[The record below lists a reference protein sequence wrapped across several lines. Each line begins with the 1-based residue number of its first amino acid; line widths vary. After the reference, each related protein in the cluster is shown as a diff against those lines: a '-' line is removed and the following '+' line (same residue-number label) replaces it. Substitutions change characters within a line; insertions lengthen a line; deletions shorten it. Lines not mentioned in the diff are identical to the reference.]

1 MKKLISLFMAVV
13 MLFGIGAEAF
23 AAYEGDKAHTY
34 ESADFTIVYTIT
46 NEWTGNQQVSVSITN
61 NSEETLRNWAIKFD
75 NTGTISNIWNAS
87 VLKNDGELC
96 VIRNNGY
103 NYELIP
109 DATVEF
115 GFMQQGENL
124 SLPENISLCSKTAD
138 STASTEISYEIQ
150 NNWGEGFI
158 AAVTIK
164 NISNEPLEAWKLHFN
179 GNFEIC
185 SIWNANLLY
194 TEDDRFKVENDITT
208 TPVAAGETKTFS
220 FEGKIALGEE
230 PVMSDFMLTSIVID
244 MEAGSDN
251 SDSDETVETSETGE
265 SSESGDTEE
274 TEEPD
279 TPDQPVEP
287 EEAMI
292 LCFGEYNEEK
302 NALGIFWYSTN
313 EGKVSVFERSNEKPW
328 TKIADIDEG
337 NSYTYELSK
346 DFLAKQIKVKQET
359 ESGTLESVPF
369 VVACTENGYACTW
382 LDSDEDGLPDYL
394 EELYGT
400 DSNNA
405 DTDSDGLTDYE
416 KILSLGTNPLKYDTD
431 ENGINDA
438 DDDIDGDALSNK
450 AELELGTNPA
460 DADTDGDGL
469 SDFDEIDK
477 YNTDPLKADSDGD
490 TLSDGDEIAIG
501 LDPNNPETFGV
512 PDAEY
517 KVEQTISADN
527 ELFKS
532 INAEDSPYE
541 ISVELTASGNA
552 TAQLSANES
561 PFSAITK
568 NSARLGGA
576 VTLSYLEGEID
587 RVKISYKIDDKY
599 ISNDGSEYAE
609 NCLDLSGIK
618 RYNIFRYFDE
628 LNMLLPVATEFDE
641 NNNTLYAVTD
651 ELGTYC
657 VLDMEILMRNLGI
670 EPEESISVE
679 TVERIMYSAAV
690 NSEEENIEDATD
702 GEYNIIFI
710 IDDRS
715 TVISEVQF
723 DNIKEQILEFAETI
737 VAEKRD
743 LKITI
748 YNQSA
753 SDFSENCCELSGT
766 FEPKDHDYESTGG
779 LSGLIG
785 KLSSSN
791 SDTVELMGENCIISD
806 GLTEAISNCTNNTK
820 NYIFDI
826 YAQDDAVYDTKLCDS
841 ILNAASENKVNISL
855 ISDTDALTGFQSK
868 LTDSTNGIVLDYS
881 DNFASKIYEHIFE
894 EEYVQKDIPKYDYG
908 AEFDAILATGLQKVC
923 LNSELYPNGTN
934 PFGEDTDTD
943 MDGLSDWDE
952 VNLEYWEE
960 QRLITYDEKHNVILP
975 TIGQCAEFTKKS
987 YVYEGLKRLEESSDY
1002 ATKLLNTQV
1011 MPISS
1016 DPTHSDGDDDGLLD
1030 SYEKNHGTNPLNA
1043 DCDGDGLNDG
1053 EEYKYGTYPCNK
1065 DSDYDGL
1072 DDKFEIDNGLDPL
1085 NRDTDGDGFEDK
1097 EDKNPNKYDVDWE
1110 AIGLDILF
1118 SSTTFCFDYLD
1129 GVIKGDFIREP
1140 NLAQLIGIIH
1150 GSFIPLIDLRDV
1162 FANLVYGDIVFAG
1175 LSAIGLV
1182 PAIGDATKLVSKVV
1196 DFIATGAK
1204 NADEIITLLKV
1215 IKSVAPNVLNELK
1228 HSDECIDAIK
1238 LLSHSELLDLFA
1250 KQPAVRK
1257 ALNKAISSGDSTD
1270 EVIDIFRRFDADD
1283 TLHFFDKFV
1292 INTDAASIAK
1302 YGENYSNILKRVSG
1316 HEDELIPLMAKV
1328 TDSQAARILNLSSEY
1343 GEAAIN
1349 ALKTCGPENI
1359 DTISLIIR
1367 ESKISGDAVTNFLKA
1382 SSNYGDALLEAVNK
1396 CGVKNVDKLTNLV
1409 RRFNGENSAIIL
1421 NLARKYD
1428 TATAIKLL
1436 DVMTEH
1442 GDTMI
1447 KVISKYSDL
1456 PAKTLEDYY
1465 KIFDK
1470 FGSNADDLFRNGERI
1485 FGQFIGLDEALKSE
1499 AAAITFAS
1507 TRAGD
1512 KCFVTVSGVYK
1523 LNRTITVPED
1533 VATEL
1538 RRIDAIPAVTKS
1550 ETIEKGKLFTKV
1562 YNDLLTDEYLKTIT
1576 DPDIQHEYKKLVDA
1590 ISQARLDA
1598 IEYNKIS
1605 VADLTGIVGEYS
1617 FEKEHS
1623 IINCA
1628 EVWAAREHIL
1638 AGGKFDE
1645 LFLATRHFKSKDSKF
1660 GTLFAPCKNCQHTFV
1675 DIIFQLDE

>member
-23 AAYEGDKAHTY
+23 AAYESDKVHTY
-34 ESADFTIVYTIT
+34 ESANCTIVYSIT
-46 NEWTGNQQVSVSITN
+46 NEWSGNQQISVSITN

-75 NTGTISNIWNAS
+75 NTGNISNIWNAS
-87 VLKNDGELC
+87 VLKNDGEMC

-109 DATVEF
+109 NATVEF
-115 GFMQQGENL
+115 GFMQQGDTL
-124 SLPENISLCSKTAD
+124 SLPENISLCSKMED

-179 GNFEIC
+179 GNFDIS

-194 TEDDRFKVENDITT
+194 TEDDSFKVENDITT
-208 TPVAAGETKTFS
+208 TPIAIGETKTFS
-220 FEGKIALGEE
+220 FEGKIALGKE

-244 MEAGSDN
+244 MEAGSEN
-251 SDSDETVETSETGE
+251 SDSDETGETNETGDP
-265 SSESGDTEE
+265 SESGDTEE

-313 EGKVSVFERSNEKPW
+313 EGKVSVFERSNENPW

-369 VVACTENGYACTW
+369 VVVCTENGYACTW

-405 DTDSDGLTDYE
+405 DTDGDRLTDYE
-416 KILSLGTNPLKYDTD
+416 EILSLGTNPLKYDTD

-450 AELELGTNPA
+450 AELKLGTNPA

-469 SDFDEIDK
+469 SDLDEIDK

-576 VTLSYLEGEID
+576 VTLSYIEGEVD

-599 ISNDGSEYAE
+599 ISNEGSEYAE
-609 NCLDLSGIK
+609 NCFDLSGIK
-618 RYNIFRYFDE
+618 RYNIFKYFED
-628 LNMLLPVATEFDE
+628 LNMLLPIATEFDE
-641 NNNTLYAVTD
+641 KNDTLFAVTD

-679 TVERIMYSAAV
+679 IVEKLMYSAAV
-690 NSEEENIEDATD
+690 NSEEENIEDVTD

-715 TVISEVQF
+715 TVISEEQF

-737 VAEKRD
+737 VVEKRD

-753 SDFSENCCELSGT
+753 SDFREKCCELSGT
-766 FEPKDHDYESTGG
+766 FEPKEHDYESTGG
-779 LSGLIG
+779 LSGFIG
-785 KLSSSN
+785 KLSFSN
-791 SDTVELMGENCIISD
+791 SDTVDLMGENCIISD
-806 GLTEAISNCTNNTK
+806 GLTEAISNCTDDTR

-826 YAQDDAVYDTKLCDS
+826 YAQDDAVYDTQFCDS
-841 ILNAASENKVNISL
+841 ILNVASENKVNISI
-855 ISDTDALTGFQSK
+855 ISDTDALTGFQGM
-868 LTDSTNGIVLDYS
+868 LTDSTNGIVLDYN
-881 DNFASKIYEHIFE
+881 DNFASKIYKHIFE
-894 EEYVQKDIPKYDYG
+894 EKYVPKDIPQYDYV

-934 PFGEDTDTD
+934 PSREDTDTD
-943 MDGLSDWDE
+943 MDGLTDWDE
-952 VNLEYWEE
+952 VNFEYWEE
-960 QRLITYDEKHNVILP
+960 QGLITYDEKHNVVLP
-975 TIGQCAEFTKKS
+975 TIGQCVKFTKKS
-987 YVYEGLKRLEESSDY
+987 YVFEGLKRLEESSNY
-1002 ATKLLNTQV
+1002 ATKLLNTRV

-1016 DPTHSDGDDDGLLD
+1016 DPTNSDSDNDDLLDIEEYKLRTSPLNCDTDFDGLWDGDELYIGTNPRKSDTDDDGLSDYFEVDLWYNPRD
-1030 SYEKNHGTNPLNA
+1030 PDPDEDGFNDKEEYTNGTNPFVYNLTLSEEAEELNRGFWLGDWETA
-1043 DCDGDGLNDG
+1043 DNLSQLAGQVLSCFVPFLADARDYFANLFKNLDTWAAILNVAGFCTDLLTYG
-1053 EEYKYGTYPCNK
+1053 SEYGTDVAKTAPKLTRFITKYADDTPKVIDAISQTSKAISQNDEALSILVKALPDSSLNK
-1065 DSDYDGL
+1065 IADSIKNAQNITKADYL
-1072 DDKFEIDNGLDPL
+1072 ES
-1085 NRDTDGDGFEDK
+1085 
-1097 EDKNPNKYDVDWE
+1097 
-1110 AIGLDILF
+1110 LDILKAAGKNID
-1118 SSTTFCFDYLD
+1118 SLRIPLSELNVIDSKRVLDLVSQYGDDAVKIFDTY
-1129 GVIKGDFIREP
+1129 GNEIFRVIDKVGTGKLHLVF
-1140 NLAQLIGIIH
+1140 
-1150 GSFIPLIDLRDV
+1150 SFI
-1162 FANLVYGDIVFAG
+1162 
-1175 LSAIGLV
+1175 
-1182 PAIGDATKLVSKVV
+1182 SKV
-1196 DFIATGAK
+1196 
-1204 NADEIITLLKV
+1204 
-1215 IKSVAPNVLNELK
+1215 
-1228 HSDECIDAIK
+1228 
-1238 LLSHSELLDLFA
+1238 
-1250 KQPAVRK
+1250 
-1257 ALNKAISSGDSTD
+1257 
-1270 EVIDIFRRFDADD
+1270 DADD
-1283 TLHFFDKFV
+1283 VPKLLGLIERYGDDVIKAITKCDEKRYKAFV
-1292 INTDAASIAK
+1292 YLISNSNLKRVPEVLDLIAK
-1302 YGENYSNILKRVSG
+1302 YG
-1316 HEDELIPLMAKV
+1316 
-1328 TDSQAARILNLSSEY
+1328 
-1343 GEAAIN
+1343 
-1349 ALKTCGPENI
+1349 
-1359 DTISLIIR
+1359 DTIIDVVKRCGIENAGIIVDGIKLCGGNADIINKLL
-1367 ESKISGDAVTNFLKA
+1367 KI
-1382 SSNYGDALLEAVNK
+1382 LLEHSN
-1396 CGVKNVDKLTNLV
+1396 
-1409 RRFNGENSAIIL
+1409 
-1421 NLARKYD
+1421 
-1428 TATAIKLL
+1428 
-1436 DVMTEH
+1436 
-1442 GDTMI
+1442 TMI
-1447 KVISKYSDL
+1447 KAL
-1456 PAKTLEDYY
+1456 PKCRNINTIKDYI
-1465 KIFDK
+1465 KIFDR
-1470 FGSNADDLFRNGERI
+1470 FGAQADKLFLNGERV
-1485 FGQFIGLDEALKSE
+1485 FGEFFGLDRALESNAEA
-1499 AAAITFAS
+1499 ICFAS
-1507 TRAGD
+1507 TKAGD
-1512 KCFVTVSGVYK
+1512 KCFVTVSGVYTY
-1523 LNRTITVPED
+1523 NRTITVSED

-1538 RRIDAIPAVTKS
+1538 RRIDALDDIS
-1550 ETIEKGKLFTKV
+1550 DIEKGKLFTKV
-1562 YNDLLTDEYLKTIT
+1562 YNDLLTDKYLKTIT
-1576 DPDIQHEYKKLVDA
+1576 DPKIKCEYEKLVKAVSDA
-1590 ISQARLDA
+1590 RSTIANNPNAR
-1598 IEYNKIS
+1598 S
-1605 VADLTGIVGEYS
+1605 VTHYTGIDNEYS
-1617 FEKEHS
+1617 LFENRS

-1628 EVWAAREHIL
+1628 EIWSAREVIL
-1638 AGGKFDE
+1638 QGGKFEDIM
-1645 LFLATRHFKSKDSKF
+1645 FSTRSYLNSSQAVGSLKP
-1660 GTLFAPCKNCQHTFV
+1660 PCANCQNVFAK
-1675 DIIFQLDE
+1675 ILSNLEGS

>member
-34 ESADFTIVYTIT
+34 ESADCTIVYTIT

-124 SLPENISLCSKTAD
+124 SLPEKISLCSKTAD

-194 TEDDRFKVENDITT
+194 TEDDSFKVENDITT
-208 TPVAAGETKTFS
+208 TPIAAGETKTFS

-230 PVMSDFMLTSIVID
+230 PVISDFMLTSIVIN

-416 KILSLGTNPLKYDTD
+416 EILSLGTNPLKYDTD

-460 DADTDGDGL
+460 DVDTDGDGL

-960 QRLITYDEKHNVILP
+960 QGLITYDEKHNVILP

-1016 DPTHSDGDDDGLLD
+1016 DPTNEDSDNDYLDDLEEKQKRTDPLNCDVDGDGLLD
-1030 SYEKNHGTNPLNA
+1030 GDEYYIGTSPFNS
-1043 DCDGDGLNDG
+1043 
-1053 EEYKYGTYPCNK
+1053 

-1072 DDKFEIDNGLDPL
+1072 SDYQEVELWYDPL
-1085 NRDTDGDGFEDK
+1085 NRNPDGDAYNDSEELENGT
-1097 EDKNPNKYDVDWE
+1097 NPYVYDYTPE
-1110 AIGLDILF
+1110 EQTLEFLKGAAL
-1118 SSTTFCFDYLD
+1118 
-1129 GVIKGDFIREP
+1129 GDFDEP
-1140 NLAQLIGIIH
+1140 DNIPQLLGQIA
-1150 GSFIPLIDLRDV
+1150 GSFIPFVADARDY
-1162 FANLVYGDIVFAG
+1162 FANVF
-1175 LSAIGLV
+1175 
-1182 PAIGDATKLVSKVV
+1182 
-1196 DFIATGAK
+1196 K
-1204 NADEIITLLKV
+1204 NQDTL
-1215 IKSVAPNVLNELK
+1215 A
-1228 HSDECIDAIK
+1228 A
-1238 LLSHSELLDLFA
+1238 LLCLGGFLLDLATSGAGGSAADVVKAAPKVGKFVTKYA
-1250 KQPAVRK
+1250 DDVPKVVEAISQVSKQISKNDEVLAALIKALPNSSVDNIIKAIQKGNGITYNDFQKLTK
-1257 ALNKAISSGDSTD
+1257 ALNEAGESIPDL
-1270 EVIDIFRRFDADD
+1270 IDGI
-1283 TLHFFDKFV
+1283 KFK
-1292 INTDAASIAK
+1292 NF
-1302 YGENYSNILKRVSG
+1302 
-1316 HEDELIPLMAKV
+1316 
-1328 TDSQAARILNLSSEY
+1328 
-1343 GEAAIN
+1343 N
-1349 ALKTCGPENI
+1349 ALKKALKLNSDQPLPKNWDWHHLVEQCQAKSTRSGFNVCDINTTVNI
-1359 DTISLIIR
+1359 RATPKD
-1367 ESKISGDAVTNFLKA
+1367 VH
-1382 SSNYGDALLEAVNK
+1382 
-1396 CGVKNVDKLTNLV
+1396 
-1409 RRFNGENSAIIL
+1409 
-1421 NLARKYD
+1421 
-1428 TATAIKLL
+1428 TAI
-1436 DVMTEH
+1436 
-1442 GDTMI
+1442 
-1447 KVISKYSDL
+1447 SKFYSSEA
-1456 PAKTLEDYY
+1456 PGVPGKTIRDWLNGQS
-1465 KIFDK
+1465 FDEQLK
-1470 FGSNADDLFRNGERI
+1470 FGLETWEKFMKQ
-1485 FGQFIGLDEALKSE
+1485 FG
-1499 AAAITFAS
+1499 
-1507 TRAGD
+1507 
-1512 KCFVTVSGVYK
+1512 Y
-1523 LNRTITVPED
+1523 P
-1533 VATEL
+1533 
-1538 RRIDAIPAVTKS
+1538 
-1550 ETIEKGKLFTKV
+1550 
-1562 YNDLLTDEYLKTIT
+1562 
-1576 DPDIQHEYKKLVDA
+1576 
-1590 ISQARLDA
+1590 
-1598 IEYNKIS
+1598 
-1605 VADLTGIVGEYS
+1605 
-1617 FEKEHS
+1617 
-1623 IINCA
+1623 IN
-1628 EVWAAREHIL
+1628 
-1638 AGGKFDE
+1638 
-1645 LFLATRHFKSKDSKF
+1645 
-1660 GTLFAPCKNCQHTFV
+1660 
-1675 DIIFQLDE
+1675 